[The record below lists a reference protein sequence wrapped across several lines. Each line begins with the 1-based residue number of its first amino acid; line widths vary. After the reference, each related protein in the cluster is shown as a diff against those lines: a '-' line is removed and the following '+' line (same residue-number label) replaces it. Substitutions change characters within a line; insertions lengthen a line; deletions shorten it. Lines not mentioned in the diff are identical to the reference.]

1 MAVSLPSLSRRAAQ
15 AVYIVC
21 PRPAPLP
28 SDFTLT
34 RRTGSHDLWQECFS
48 ELLTFRDLQ
57 DDWDGLGAKAPFDWA
72 IRSAIE
78 LAENLRQK
86 GWPAPG
92 GVIPGITGT
101 VLFEWQNPGL
111 FIELEVTSQS
121 SADQLVMRDGQ
132 PPWNSIRRW

>member
-1 MAVSLPSLSRRAAQ
+1 MAQNAPNFEHLPSMEANLG
-15 AVYIVC
+15 V
-21 PRPAPLP
+21 PFAPLP
-28 SDFTLT
+28 LLND
-34 RRTGSHDLWQECFS
+34 DLWQECFS

-78 LAENLRQK
+78 LAEDLRQK

-92 GVIPGITGT
+92 GVIPGVTGT

>member
-1 MAVSLPSLSRRAAQ
+1 MAQNAPNFEHLPSMEAYLG
-15 AVYIVC
+15 V
-21 PRPAPLP
+21 PFAPLP
-28 SDFTLT
+28 LLND
-34 RRTGSHDLWQECFS
+34 DLWQECFS

-78 LAENLRQK
+78 LAENLRQN

-111 FIELEVTSQS
+111 FIELEVTSES